1 MTSQQ
6 ASIIKCGAYLTGGG
20 IDTSRI
26 VDAAKSLNDGG
37 ANSESVY
44 LAALT
49 LNRPDDTDVNVDLAL
64 QAQEA
69 CNDTGLDG
77 YIYIGN
83 LAATGTAL
91 SNAFG
96 GSGIPNLDDP
106 SSIDPNDIDTA
117 IDNCVGNSACEDI
130 VADSAVELADSYC
143 DSNAGKD
150 DEFCTDIQDAID
162 SAGGDKSV
170 LTESLLCLLDGQP
183 ENCVP

>member
-1 MTSQQ
+1 MAIFILATSQ
-6 ASIIKCGAYLTGGG
+6 
-20 IDTSRI
+20 R
-26 VDAAKSLNDGG
+26 
-37 ANSESVY
+37 
-44 LAALT
+44 LAQLC
-49 LNRPDDTDVNVDLAL
+49 L
-64 QAQEA
+64 
-69 CNDTGLDG
+69 
-77 YIYIGN
+77 I
-83 LAATGTAL
+83 
-91 SNAFG
+91 
-96 GSGIPNLDDP
+96 IPNLDDP